1 MEKKD
6 RVFRLLLV
14 ILVMILILRIAMR
27 VSAEEQPQM
36 VKYRMTVYCDSG
48 ITKSG
53 QHTRD
58 GIVAMNNEMLGKCV
72 ALYRYN
78 LDGSVGEFI
87 GWYEVL
93 DTGSN
98 AELKAGKRIDVYKYT
113 YDECMDWIAE
123 YGDYVYAIF
132 YDAVG

>member
-1 MEKKD
+1 MERKD
-6 RVFRLLLV
+6 RLIRLLLV
-14 ILVMILILRIAMR
+14 ILIMFLIMRIALR
-27 VSAEEQPQM
+27 VNAQEEPKM

-48 ITKSG
+48 VTKSG
-53 QHTRD
+53 QYTRD
-58 GIVAMNNEMLGKCV
+58 GIVAMNNEMLGKSV

-98 AELKAGKRIDVYKYT
+98 AELKAGKRIDVYKESI
-113 YDECMDWIAE
+113 DLCWDWIAE
-123 YGDYVYAIF
+123 YGDYVYAII